1 MSLGRSAVAAT
12 ASIGSEARQRGC
24 GLPSSALVSFRQ
36 PNQKTGSSAAIL
48 ARAVRLNGAAHLRD
62 HSVHDPQTQSGAFL
76 SLSGEEKLELREI
89 FAAGIRAVVSKTEPR
104 SLLDLNSHLVRW
116 QCQRIRLVSTSKAF
130 DNRFENTWRISP
142 G

>member
-24 GLPSSALVSFRQ
+24 GLPSSALVSFRH

-76 SLSGEEKLELREI
+76 SLSGEEKLEYARDI
-89 FAAGIRAVVSKTEPR
+89 CRWNTGSRRKTEPR

-116 QCQRIRLVSTSKAF
+116 QCQRIRPGF